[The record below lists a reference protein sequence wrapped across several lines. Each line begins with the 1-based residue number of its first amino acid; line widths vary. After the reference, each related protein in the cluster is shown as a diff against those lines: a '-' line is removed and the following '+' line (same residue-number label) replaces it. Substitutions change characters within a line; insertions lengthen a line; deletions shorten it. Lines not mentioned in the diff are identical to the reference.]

1 MKFVVPTAVVL
12 GVCAG
17 AADADCP
24 VSLDGAYTYADEA
37 GTKLE
42 MSGTGPVH
50 VQGTL
55 AAQGEVYGGVGLGF
69 TESDAPID
77 ASTFRGIAFRARR
90 GPSGSPHVRVKIPDG
105 NTDPRGGVC
114 TECYNDFG
122 LSFQVTEEW
131 VRYEVPFEQLKQ
143 EGGWGKPNPPG
154 IDKAKLYGVQW
165 QTTTPGAV
173 LDLHLDGIEVIGCDT
188 LGAAAGAATASA
200 DGATTGIAAP
210 AVGGSGVPEVY
221 NRGLGGDNRPRNSAG
236 EDSAGF
242 ALAVHGYMR
251 LPVRVGVGSGSSFGP
266 GVDNGRKLHAPAQIP
281 DGSYTDWRYTN
292 VSGGPWTEVWL
303 QYGNGT
309 VAANVVLAAYDISD
323 ASYRD
328 LLSQLGINQSFIS
341 FELPRLFGPRGGIN
355 WNVGAFS
362 NRYGMAGE
370 YDAGKYD
377 TYLFGATHVAG
388 ETVSAFYRLTPE
400 LTLLVDHGIGAK
412 LQVAPQVPGL
422 EAPYLPYPGEL
433 QQGSTFL
440 HHGHVGLGVGKI
452 LTVAA
457 HALTEWTDDARL
469 SDEEDGRITNVGVD
483 AKLIASKWGDGYLGL
498 SRIISDNP
506 LRVAGAFEAL
516 HSFEGWNLRDNYFGE
531 TATGTGTIDTVLAQH
546 VFSLERYK
554 RGVDGFWGQGPDVV
568 LAGFVMYN
576 RVRSDDA
583 AFTGARSKLKLG
595 GQATWTPRKWLG
607 ADFRYDLVR
616 PDTSDSRQT
625 FQVFSP
631 SIILRTKFAS
641 NEQVT
646 IGYSH
651 YVNGDRVSPGYP
663 HESLT
668 PDKHLFRLSASMWW

>member
-1 MKFVVPTAVVL
+1 MKFDVRIPVVL
-12 GVCAG
+12 GVVVLG
-17 AADADCP
+17 ASTSHADCP
-24 VSLDGAYTYADEA
+24 VSLDGAYTYADET
-37 GTKLE
+37 GTKVALDG
-42 MSGTGPVH
+42 SAPVH
-50 VQGTL
+50 VQGQL
-55 AAQGEVYGGVGLGF
+55 VAQGEVYAGVGVGLAG
-69 TESDAPID
+69 SDAPLD
-77 ASTFRGIAFRARR
+77 ATTFRGIAFRAKR
-90 GPSGSPHVRVKIPDG
+90 GPGGSTHVRVKIPDG

-114 TECYNDFG
+114 TECFNDFG
-122 LSFQVTEEW
+122 LTFQVTEEW

-143 EGGWGKPNPPG
+143 EGGWGKPNPPS

-173 LDLHLDGIEVIGCDT
+173 LDLYIDSVEILGCETPTTASVSAD
-188 LGAAAGAATASA
+188 ATASA
-200 DGATTGIAAP
+200 P
-210 AVGGSGVPEVY
+210 
-221 NRGLGGDNRPRNSAG
+221 RGLGGDNRPRNSAG
-236 EDSAGF
+236 ESTNGYSLSF
-242 ALAVHGYMR
+242 HGYLR
-251 LPVRVGVGSGSSFGP
+251 LPLRVGIGSGGSFGP
-266 GVDNGRKLHAPAQIP
+266 GVDNGRKLHSPPQIP
-281 DGSYTDWRYTN
+281 DGAYTDWRYTN

-309 VAANVVLAAYDISD
+309 VAANIVLAAYDITD

-328 LLSQLGINQSFIS
+328 LLSQLGINQAFVSFD
-341 FELPRLFGPRGGIN
+341 LPRLFGESGGVA

-362 NRYGMAGE
+362 NRYGMAGQ

-440 HHGHVGLGVGKI
+440 HHGHVGLGIGKN

-457 HALTEWTDDARL
+457 HVLTSWTDDSRL
-469 SDEEDGRITNVGVD
+469 SDEQDGRITNVGVD
-483 AKLIASKWGDGYLGL
+483 VKLVESKLGDGYLGV

-531 TATGTGTIDTVLAQH
+531 TATGTGTIDTVYAQH
-546 VFSLERYK
+546 VFSLERFR
-554 RGVDGFWGQGPDVV
+554 RGVEDFWGQGPDVV
-568 LAGFVMYN
+568 LAGFAMYN

-583 AFTGARSKLKLG
+583 AFTGARGKLKLG
-595 GQATWTPRKWLG
+595 GEATWTPRKWFG
-607 ADFRYDLVR
+607 VDFRYDLVR

-625 FQVFSP
+625 FHVLSP
-631 SIILRTKFAS
+631 SIILRTSFAS

-646 IGYSH
+646 IGYSR
-651 YVNGDRVSPGYP
+651 YVNGDRVAPGYP
-663 HESLT
+663 HESLA
-668 PDKHLFRLSASMWW
+668 PDKHLLRLSASMWW

>member
-1 MKFVVPTAVVL
+1 MKFVVRIAVVL
-12 GVCAG
+12 GG
-17 AADADCP
+17 AFIGASTAHADCP
-24 VSLDGAYTYADEA
+24 VNLDGAYTYADET
-37 GTKLE
+37 GTKLALDG
-42 MSGTGPVH
+42 SGPVH
-50 VQGTL
+50 VQGQL
-55 AAQGEVYGGVGLGF
+55 AAQGEVYGGIGVGF
-69 TESDAPID
+69 TESDAPLD
-77 ASTFRGIAFRARR
+77 ASTFRGIAFRAKR
-90 GPSGSPHVRVKIPDG
+90 GKGGSPHVRVKIPDG
-105 NTDPRGGVC
+105 NTDQRGGVC
-114 TECYNDFG
+114 TECFNDFG
-122 LSFQVTEEW
+122 LTFQVTEDW

-143 EGGWGKPNPPG
+143 EGGWGKPNPPS

-173 LDLHLDGIEVIGCDT
+173 LDLYIDSVEILGCDT
-188 LGAAAGAATASA
+188 LPTPSATEE
-200 DGATTGIAAP
+200 TTE
-210 AVGGSGVPEVY
+210 SE
-221 NRGLGGDNRPRNSAG
+221 RGLGGDNRPRNSSG

-242 ALAVHGYMR
+242 SLSFHGYLR
-251 LPVRVGVGSGSSFGP
+251 LPLRVGIGSGSSFGP
-266 GVDNGRKLHAPAQIP
+266 GVDNGSKLHSPPQIP
-281 DGSYTDWRYTN
+281 DGAYTDWRYTN

-309 VAANVVLAAYDISD
+309 VAANIVLAAYDISD

-341 FELPRLFGPRGGIN
+341 FELPHLFGAQGGIN

-388 ETVSAFYRLTPE
+388 ETVSAFYRLTPG

-412 LQVAPQVPGL
+412 LQVAPLVPGL

-440 HHGHVGLGVGKI
+440 HHGHVGLRVGKS

-469 SDEEDGRITNVGVD
+469 SNEEDGRITNLGVD
-483 AKLIASKWGDGYLGL
+483 AKLIESKWGDAYLGV

-531 TATGTGTIDTVLAQH
+531 AATGTGTIDTIFAQH
-546 VFSLERYK
+546 VFSLERFK
-554 RGVDGFWGQGPDVV
+554 RGVEDFWGQGPDVV

-583 AFTGARSKLKLG
+583 AFTGARGKLKLG
-595 GQATWTPRKWLG
+595 GEATWTPNKWFG
-607 ADFRYDLVR
+607 VDFRYDLVR
-616 PDTSDSRQT
+616 PDTSDRRQT
-625 FQVFSP
+625 FHVFSP
-631 SIILRTKFAS
+631 SIILRTNFAS
-641 NEQVT
+641 NEQVM
-646 IGYSH
+646 IGYSG
-651 YVNGDRVSPGYP
+651 YVNGDRVAPGYP
-663 HESLT
+663 HESLA
-668 PDKHLFRLSASMWW
+668 PDKHLLRLSASMWW